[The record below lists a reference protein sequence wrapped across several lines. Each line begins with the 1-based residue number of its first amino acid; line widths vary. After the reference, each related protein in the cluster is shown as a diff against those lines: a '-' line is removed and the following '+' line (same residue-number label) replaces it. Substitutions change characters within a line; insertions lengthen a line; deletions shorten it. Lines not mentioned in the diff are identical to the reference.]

1 MPTDLSAHLRYK
13 RVLATSLTKKF
24 WIALALVP
32 VAFLLAALWVAVF
45 GWNWARAPLQREVQ
59 ARTGR
64 ELVIAGDLHISLGWP
79 LLRVQAQGLRF
90 ANPPWAS
97 EPQML
102 VADSADMSVELPA
115 LWRGRL
121 VFPSVRLRQPVVM
134 LELAADGRKTW
145 LLDSGQRDESARVT
159 VSQLV
164 LDHGQLGFDDP
175 ALKTHVRVAVDTP
188 ADATGTL
195 VFKATGRFKGQ
206 PLTAQGSGGP
216 VLALRDERSPY
227 PLQIEASVGP
237 THLRAEGQVTGL
249 LTLAAVDLRVD
260 LRGDSLASLFPLL
273 GVGLPRTH
281 NYVTAGHLVR
291 QGTIWRYDK
300 FSGRVGR
307 SDVAG
312 SLQVERAGPRP
323 FLSGEV
329 SSQRLDLDDLAPVV
343 GARGTTVVGA
353 ARAAVRVLPDIPFNT
368 ERWRTFDADVT
379 LHANTLLLAHAKP
392 LGELNARIQMR
403 DAVLSLQPLDFAAA
417 GGHLNANIR
426 LDARKGEI
434 QGSAQIQARQLV
446 LGELIP
452 GLASPNSPKLRI
464 GDMNGE
470 FNLVGHGDSVGRMLA
485 TADGHGRLE
494 MGAGVVSRLLMEQ
507 MGLHLLEILQLSISG
522 DQAIALRCG
531 LADFDFKQG
540 VMTPR
545 SLLLDTDVSTVT
557 GSGRID
563 LAQETLDLTLV
574 PHSRKLSVVALR
586 SPIHVG
592 GRFGAPM
599 VSLDKQRILARGAGA
614 LALGLLNPVLALLP
628 LVETG
633 PGLGNECGHQLS
645 SAPSAKDRKPAQAA
659 APVANRGRPA
669 SAAVP

>member
-1 MPTDLSAHLRYK
+1 MCHPTDSPAHLRDK
-13 RVLATSLTKKF
+13 RGLATSRTKKA
-24 WIALALVP
+24 WVALALAP
-32 VAFLLAALWVAVF
+32 FALLLLAALWVAVF

-64 ELVIAGDLHISLGWP
+64 ALVIEGDLHVGLGWP
-79 LLRVQAQGLRF
+79 LLRVQVQGLHF
-90 ANPPWAS
+90 ANPAWAS

-102 VADSADMSVELPA
+102 VADSADLTVDLPA

-121 VFPSVRLRQPVVM
+121 VVPQVHVRQPVVM

-145 LLDSGQRDESARVT
+145 LLDTGQRDESARVT
-159 VSQLV
+159 IGRVV

-175 ALKTHVRVAVDTP
+175 ALKTHLRIAVDTP
-188 ADATGTL
+188 DATTGAL
-195 VFKATGRFKGQ
+195 VFKATGRFKDQ

-216 VLALRDERSPY
+216 VLALRDESVPY

-237 THLRAEGQVTGL
+237 THLRAEGHVTGL
-249 LTLAAVDLRVD
+249 LTLAGVDLRVD

-281 NYVTAGHLVR
+281 KFATAGHLVR
-291 QGTIWRYDK
+291 QGTTWRYDK

-323 FLSGEV
+323 FLRGEV
-329 SSQRLDLDDLAPVV
+329 RSQRLDLEDLAPVV
-343 GARGTTVVGA
+343 GAHATPAAGA
-353 ARAAVRVLPDIPFNT
+353 ASAAVRVLPDLPFVT
-368 ERWRTFDADVT
+368 ERWRAFDADVT
-379 LHANTLLLAHAKP
+379 LHAKSLLLSHARS
-392 LGELNARIQMR
+392 LGELSAHVQMQ
-403 DAVLSLQPLDFAAA
+403 DAVLSLLPLDFAAA
-417 GGHLNANIR
+417 GGHLSANIQ

-434 QGSAQIQARQLV
+434 QGSAKIQARQLMLGQLLPV
-446 LGELIP
+446 LAAPNSRIGGVNGELN
-452 GLASPNSPKLRI
+452 LA
-464 GDMNGE
+464 
-470 FNLVGHGDSVGRMLA
+470 GHGDSVGRMLA
-485 TADGHGRLE
+485 TADGHGRLV
-494 MGAGVVSRLLMEQ
+494 MGPGVVSRLLMEK
-507 MGLHLLEILQLSISG
+507 MGLHLLEILQLSIAG

-531 LADFDFKQG
+531 LADFDLKQG

-545 SLLLDTDVSTVT
+545 TLLLDTDVSTVT

-574 PHSRKLSVVALR
+574 PHSRKLSVIALR

-592 GRFGAPM
+592 GRLGAPV
-599 VSLDKQRILARGAGA
+599 VSLDKQRALARGAGA

-633 PGLGNECGHQLS
+633 PGLDNECGRLLAPQ
-645 SAPSAKDRKPAQAA
+645 PSAPAQARVPARA
-659 APVANRGRPA
+659 AVRSRPA
-669 SAAVP
+669 STGLP